1 MRHNGRPLTSESQG
15 PSFMK
20 KRSLLCL
27 SLCLSSLVLA
37 QQPKAHHTLAEDTL
51 LLRDGWALQSSCKVE
66 QKGDVVST
74 ARFGPQGWDCVRVPT
89 TFFSATGNH
98 KGYADPDFGL
108 T

>member
-1 MRHNGRPLTSESQG
+1 
-15 PSFMK
+15 MK

-74 ARFGPQGWDCVRVPT
+74 ARFRPEGWYAVRVPKT
-89 TFFSATGNH
+89 VFAPLVKHKFHPDPHFGMHPRPSTGC
-98 KGYADPDFGL
+98 
-108 T
+108 

>member
-1 MRHNGRPLTSESQG
+1 
-15 PSFMK
+15 MK

-66 QKGDVVST
+66 QKGDVVCLH
-74 ARFGPQGWDCVRVPT
+74 G
-89 TFFSATGNH
+89 
-98 KGYADPDFGL
+98 
-108 T
+108 